1 VSNIQF
7 SQNLSAA
14 PIYTYTYKTML
25 QKMLDATMKITAA
38 MLILLPE
45 FIAGLALSK
54 CVSIKYG
61 NSVVSAVFKLVVHG
75 PICLALRSTEV

>member
-1 VSNIQF
+1 
-7 SQNLSAA
+7 
-14 PIYTYTYKTML
+14 ML

-54 CVSIKYG
+54 
-61 NSVVSAVFKLVVHG
+61 
-75 PICLALRSTEV
+75 